1 MSDTISQ
8 FADLL
13 LAARRDMAGGRITAV
28 PEALKPADMA
38 AALAVQQKVAQS
50 FTIGGWKVGAPGGV
64 KVCGALPAATIQP
77 SPAKLSAAQHPLRMV
92 ESEVAFRMKSDLPP
106 RATPYTKDEVAAAI
120 DTMHPAIEVCESR
133 FVEPKDFDLLA
144 NVADTQSHGGFVYG
158 PATKD
163 WRKVD
168 LAAQICRQFVNSAL
182 DAERT
187 GYPFGDI
194 LDLMLWL
201 ANEGSTWAGGLKAG
215 QFVTCGSWSGANRVP
230 AGATVRAEFP
240 GLGEAQITYLS

>member
-1 MSDTISQ
+1 MSDATTQ
-8 FADLL
+8 LADLL
-13 LAARRDMAGGRITAV
+13 LAARRDMAHGRITTL
-28 PEALKPADMA
+28 PDALKPADMA
-38 AALAVQQKVAQS
+38 AALAVQQKVAAS

-64 KVCGALPAATIQP
+64 KVCGAMPAATIQP

-92 ESEVAFRMKSDLPP
+92 ESEVAFRMKADLPP
-106 RATPYTKDEVAAAI
+106 RATPYTKAEIAAAI

-144 NVADTQSHGGFVYG
+144 NLADTQSHGGFVYG

-163 WRKVD
+163 WLKID
-168 LAAQICRQFVNSAL
+168 LAAHICRQYVNRAL

-201 ANEGSTWAGGLKAG
+201 ANTGSIWAGGLKAG

-230 AGATVRAEFP
+230 AGATVRANFP
-240 GLGEAQITYLS
+240 GLGEAVIEYLL

>member
-1 MSDTISQ
+1 MSNATTELAQ
-8 FADLL
+8 KL
-13 LAARRDMAGGRITAV
+13 LAARANMATGRIATL
-28 PEALKPADMA
+28 PEGLKPTSMEA
-38 AALAVQQKVAQS
+38 AVAVQQEVAKS
-50 FTIGGWKVGAPGGV
+50 FAIGGWKVGAPGGTRC
-64 KVCGALPAATIQP
+64 CGALPAATIQP
-77 SPAKLSAAQHPLRMV
+77 TPATLAAAQHPLRMV
-92 ESEVAFRMKSDLPP
+92 ESEVAFRMKADLPP
-106 RATPYTKDEVAAAI
+106 RATPYTKAEVTAAI

-133 FVEPKDFDLLA
+133 FVEPKDFDLFT

-158 PATKD
+158 PGTKD

-168 LAAQICRQFVNSAL
+168 LSAQVCRQFVNSAL

-194 LDLMLWL
+194 LDLVTWL
-201 ANEGSTWAGGLKAG
+201 ANTGSTWAGGLKAG

-240 GLGEAQITYLS
+240 GLGEAKITYAT

>member
-1 MSDTISQ
+1 MSDATSQ
-8 FADLL
+8 LADLL
-13 LAARRDMAGGRITAV
+13 LAARRNIATGRIAML
-28 PEALKPADMA
+28 PDALKPTDMA
-38 AALAVQQKVAQS
+38 TALAVQHKVAES
-50 FTIGGWKVGAPGGV
+50 FTIGGWKVGAPGGT

-133 FVEPKDFDLLA
+133 FVEPKNFDILA

-168 LAAQICRQFVNSAL
+168 LSAQVCRQFINSAL

-215 QFVTCGSWSGANRVP
+215 QFVTCGSWSGANRAP
-230 AGATVRAEFP
+230 AGATVRADFP
-240 GLGEAQITYLS
+240 GLGEVQIEYLG

>member
-1 MSDTISQ
+1 MSDATSL
-8 FADLL
+8 AAKL
-13 LAARRDMAGGRITAV
+13 LAARANLATGRIATL
-28 PEALKPADMA
+28 PDALKPKDMA
-38 AALAVQQKVAQS
+38 AALAVQHEVAKS
-50 FTIGGWKVGAPGGV
+50 FTIGGWKVGAPGGT

-77 SPAKLSAAQHPLRMV
+77 SPATLPAAQHPLRMV

-106 RATPYTKDEVAAAI
+106 RATPYSKAEVAAAI

-133 FVEPKDFDLLA
+133 FVEPKDFDMLT

-158 PATKD
+158 PGRKD
-163 WRKVD
+163 WQTVD
-168 LAAQICRQFVNSAL
+168 LAAQPCRQFVNSAL

-194 LDLMLWL
+194 MDLMAWL
-201 ANEGSTWAGGLKAG
+201 ANEGSAWAGGLKAG

-230 AGATVRAEFP
+230 PGATVRAEFD
-240 GLGEAQITYLS
+240 GLGTAEIRYEG

>member
-1 MSDTISQ
+1 MSDAISQ
-8 FADLL
+8 LAEMLRAARADL
-13 LAARRDMAGGRITAV
+13 ATGRIATL
-28 PEALKPADMA
+28 PEALKPKDMA
-38 AALAVQQKVAQS
+38 SALAVQHKVAES
-50 FTIGGWKVGAPGGV
+50 FAIGGWKVGAPGGV

-77 SPAKLSAAQHPLRMV
+77 SPARLAAAQHPLRMV

-106 RATPYTKDEVAAAI
+106 RPTPYTRAELIAAI
-120 DTMHPAIEVCESR
+120 DTMHPAIEVCEAR
-133 FVEPKDFDLLA
+133 YVEPKDFDLFA
-144 NVADTQSHGGFVYG
+144 NIADTQSHGGFVYG
-158 PATKD
+158 PGTRD
-163 WRKVD
+163 WQGID
-168 LAAQICRQFVNSAL
+168 LSQQVCRQYINSAL

-215 QFVTCGSWSGANRVP
+215 QFCTCGSWSGANRAP

-240 GLGEAQITYLS
+240 GLGEAQIEYAT

>member
-1 MSDTISQ
+1 MSDATSQ

-13 LAARRDMAGGRITAV
+13 LAARKDMTGGRIATL
-28 PEALKPADMA
+28 PDALKPADMA
-38 AALAVQQKVAQS
+38 AALAVQHKVAKS
-50 FTIGGWKVGAPGGV
+50 FAIGGWKVGAPGGT

-77 SPAKLSAAQHPLRMV
+77 SPAKLAPAEHPLRIV
-92 ESEVAFRMKSDLPP
+92 ESEVAFRMKSDLPR
-106 RATPYTKDEVAAAI
+106 RATPYTKAEIVAAI

-133 FVEPKDFDLLA
+133 FVEPKDFDLMA
-144 NVADTQSHGGFVYG
+144 NLADTQSHGGFVYG

-163 WRKVD
+163 WQKVD
-168 LAAQICRQFVNSAL
+168 LSAQICRQFVNSAL
-182 DAERT
+182 DTERT

-230 AGATVRAEFP
+230 AGATVRADFP
-240 GLGEAQITYLS
+240 GLGEAVIEYLL